1 MPTTRSW
8 IAHIE
13 ISLQASEIQMYCEP
27 AQSVNDVRI
36 QGEHA
41 AISAGDIVWACLNR
55 LGYCQ
60 EALWLTNNLG
70 SVDEV
75 IYLHA
80 SISSF
85 NVLLRVLTIS
95 TPFFCLIHCQL
106 FTKSRSFFEQ
116 YDMPVQLFFSLTI
129 HRVIFNMVGKEVEA
143 LALDGQL
150 TMMKQMFPMPHLMM
164 LS

>member
-8 IAHIE
+8 IAHIK

-60 EALWLTNNLG
+60 EALWLTNNLA

-85 NVLLRVLTIS
+85 NVLLRVLTIIDLS
-95 TPFFCLIHCQL
+95 LLSFASFTASCLPSLVHFLSSMICPFSCFSAL
-106 FTKSRSFFEQ
+106 Q
-116 YDMPVQLFFSLTI
+116 YT
-129 HRVIFNMVGKEVEA
+129 A
-143 LALDGQL
+143 
-150 TMMKQMFPMPHLMM
+150 
-164 LS
+164 